1 MAILQDSH
9 RRPVPRARLQPPRL
23 RTDSGCSL
31 QGRSCVS
38 HRHLIWV
45 IQPILK
51 RTKVLEMVSKSFEW
65 RVPMTE
71 MQKTWNLK
79 SEERE
84 NVAYIGAGVSLKGEI
99 SVPDTIVVL
108 GTVEGE
114 ITAKTIV
121 VGPSG
126 VVVGSIRANDAEIIG
141 SVSESIEVKQLL
153 AVKTG
158 GAVSGNIS
166 YGEIELEKGAVI
178 TGEFVSSEHRSR
190 SVNKSETVNLKP
202 QQSRAVVEQARPSK
216 AVIELASNLDL
227 KAGS

>member
-1 MAILQDSH
+1 
-9 RRPVPRARLQPPRL
+9 
-23 RTDSGCSL
+23 
-31 QGRSCVS
+31 
-38 HRHLIWV
+38 
-45 IQPILK
+45 
-51 RTKVLEMVSKSFEW
+51 
-65 RVPMTE
+65 MTE